1 MKLPFAVGTLTF
13 LAGCTNPF
21 LENYSGA
28 RFPAT
33 DRAVIMMDHPADQKP
48 IGRSEFIAT
57 QILGDSEAISAAQEV
72 GATAVVWSKDYLN
85 STTDLTTRV
94 QPVTSNTTTT
104 IVGDVNAQVTTTQTD
119 YQYIPET
126 RTNHWWRYKAA
137 FYRQAN

>member
-1 MKLPFAVGTLTF
+1 MKLLTAVAGLTI
-13 LAGCTNPF
+13 LSGCANPF

-33 DRAVIMMDHPADQKP
+33 DHAVIMMTHPEGQTP

-57 QILGDSEAISAAQEV
+57 QMLGDREAIDAAKEV
-72 GATAVVWSKDYLN
+72 GANAVVWSKDYLN

-126 RTNHWWRYKAA
+126 RTNHWWRYEAA
-137 FYRQAN
+137 FYRQPN